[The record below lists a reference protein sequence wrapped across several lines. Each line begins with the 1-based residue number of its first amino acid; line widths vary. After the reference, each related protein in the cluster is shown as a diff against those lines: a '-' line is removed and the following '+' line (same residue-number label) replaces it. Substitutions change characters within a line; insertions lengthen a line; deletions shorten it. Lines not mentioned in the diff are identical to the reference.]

1 MEQTMKYYPISLD
14 ISNRRCVVV
23 GGGEVA
29 ERKVCR
35 LLDSGAEVT
44 VVSETFTPALRAL
57 GKDGKIRLIARA
69 YAAPLIEGA
78 FLVFGT
84 TDDEAVNEAVFR
96 DARQKNIPVNI
107 ADDPKRCDFILPSLL
122 EEGSLQIAVS
132 TGGKSP
138 ALARRIRLELEALY
152 GPEYAPFLEIL
163 GELRKRVLSKGLPQS
178 ENKEI
183 FDALIRSEIL
193 EKIRGNEWDGV
204 GRLILKITGEKL
216 NLEKY
221 K

>member
-1 MEQTMKYYPISLD
+1 MKYYPISLD

-29 ERKVCR
+29 ERKVRR
-35 LLDSGAEVT
+35 LLDCGAQVA
-44 VVSETFTPALRAL
+44 VVGEAFTPALEAL
-57 GKDGKIRLIARA
+57 EKEGKISLTARA

-78 FLVFGT
+78 FLVFAT
-84 TDDEAVNEAVFR
+84 TDNEAVNEEVFR
-96 DARQKNIPVNI
+96 DARQKNILVNV
-107 ADDPKRCDFILPSLL
+107 ADDPRRCDFILPSVL

-163 GELRKRVLSKGLPQS
+163 GELRKRVLAGGRPPA
-178 ENKEI
+178 ENKKI

-193 EKIRGNEWDGV
+193 EKIRGNDWDGV
-204 GRLILKITGEKL
+204 CRIIFKITGENL
-216 NLEKY
+216 DLEKY